1 MTTGSGIQEMLGSLG
16 FSYAHL
22 CRIFHAAFGLT
33 PVEYRNTARLE
44 QAKTLLRDSSLTI
57 AEVAYRI
64 GFQDPAYFTRQFRKR
79 NNLGPRQFR
88 AGLRSTGHPQHGR
101 R

>member
-1 MTTGSGIQEMLGSLG
+1 MVSLG

-22 CRIFHAAFGLT
+22 CRIFHASFGLT

-44 QAKTLLRDSSLTI
+44 QAKTLLRDTSLTI
-57 AEVAYRI
+57 AEIAYRA
-64 GFQDPAYFTRQFRKR
+64 GFQDPAYFTRQFRA
-79 NNLGPRQFR
+79 GP
-88 AGLRSTGHPQHGR
+88 ANISR